1 MARIVDHS
9 KLERVHNSAMGLIVE
24 KGYAGASISLIASRA
39 QVSEGYLYRF
49 YKSKEDLVNFLLNS
63 TVEEVTNYLNQY
75 FLNHDSAIKII
86 EELLNSLC
94 NIVEKNETQM
104 KFIFVMLGSYNFSV
118 AEEVKKSMLSTLE
131 KILLLGIEQN
141 IIDKKIDLDHFF
153 NILIIYPIQFI
164 NFRLKEFVR
173 DGCFS
178 QNDKESLVSFITQ
191 VLKK

>member
-1 MARIVDHS
+1 MARIIDHS
-9 KLERVHNSAMGLIVE
+9 KLERVHNAAMGLIVE

-94 NIVEKNETQM
+94 NIVEKDEIQM

-141 IIDKKIDLDHFF
+141 IINSKINLDHFF
-153 NILIIYPIQFI
+153 NVLIIYPIQFI

-173 DGCFS
+173 VGCFS
-178 QNDKESLVSFITQ
+178 QNDKQSLVSFITH